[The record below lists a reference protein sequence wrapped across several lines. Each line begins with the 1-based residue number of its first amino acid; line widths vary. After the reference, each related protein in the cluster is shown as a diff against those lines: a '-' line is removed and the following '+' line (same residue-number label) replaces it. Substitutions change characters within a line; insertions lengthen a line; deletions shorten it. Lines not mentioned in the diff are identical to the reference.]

1 MDFLLCLRRQL
12 GELAAKQETTVLDSD
27 FLHVSIKSLDIF
39 NNTFFSVCYCIKFQ
53 LFLLRQLGKMVAK

>member
-39 NNTFFSVCYCIKFQ
+39 NNTFFQFAIVSNSSCSCCDS
-53 LFLLRQLGKMVAK
+53 